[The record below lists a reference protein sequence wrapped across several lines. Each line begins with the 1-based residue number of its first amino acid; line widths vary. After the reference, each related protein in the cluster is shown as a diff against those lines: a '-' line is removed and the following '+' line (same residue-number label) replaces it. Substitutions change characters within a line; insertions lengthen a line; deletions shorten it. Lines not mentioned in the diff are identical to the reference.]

1 MAPLAERK
9 LSPKVSSWNMYEM
22 ITGCWKSENNK
33 VNADFWLFSTEA
45 ELLAGDWHPAWLA
58 LDVKVILIP
67 RCIFHS

>member
-1 MAPLAERK
+1 
-9 LSPKVSSWNMYEM
+9 MYEM

-58 LDVKVILIP
+58 MDVKVILIP
-67 RCIFHS
+67 RCILHS